1 MEQITVNICTF
12 NELSDEAKEVALQ
25 WWRNSN
31 YENGYAWDSEN
42 RDTAEAFCKMFDVTL
57 DRNNRPHVHAT
68 DEIRDLT
75 GIRLMSYLWNNYG
88 NVLYKPK
95 YIYNSKLG
103 ISDNTKSR
111 YSKCQFDNS
120 CVLTGYCMDDYILQP
135 VYNAMH
141 KPYPGIFE
149 DLISECVQA
158 YETAV
163 ENDHAYQDSLEYC
176 AETCEANE
184 YEFTEDGNR
193 Y

>member
-1 MEQITVNICTF
+1 MKQITVNICTF

-25 WWRNSN
+25 WWQNCN
-31 YENGYAWDSEN
+31 QENGYAWDSEN
-42 RDTAEAFCKMFDVTL
+42 RDTFNKFCDLFNVSINRNGNVVLSENDDV
-57 DRNNRPHVHAT
+57 
-68 DEIRDLT
+68 RDLT
-75 GIRLMSYLWNNYG
+75 GIRLMSYLWNNYARE
-88 NVLYKPK
+88 LYKPK
-95 YIYNSKLG
+95 TYYLKTIGN
-103 ISDNTKSR
+103 KSR
-111 YSKCQFDNS
+111 KSKIEKDNC
-120 CVLTGYCMDDYILQP
+120 CVLTGYCMDDDILQP

-141 KPYPGIFE
+141 KPYPGTFE